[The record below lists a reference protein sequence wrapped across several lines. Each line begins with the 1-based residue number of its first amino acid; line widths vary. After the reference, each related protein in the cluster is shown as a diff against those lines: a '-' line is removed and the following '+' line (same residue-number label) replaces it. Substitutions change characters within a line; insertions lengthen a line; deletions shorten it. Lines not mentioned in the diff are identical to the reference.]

1 MSHFYGTVDGQAAT
15 TASRR
20 GSIKTG
26 VTTYAAGWSGA
37 IRVGVWHSDTD
48 DKDWYSVSLVPWQS
62 SGGSTIQ
69 LAEGILDA
77 TLPAYEP
84 RTPAAGA
91 GGGGGG
97 RG

>member
-1 MSHFYGTVDGQAAT
+1 MSHFYGTVEGQAQT

-37 IRVGVWHSDTD
+37 IRVAVWHSDTD
-48 DKDWYSVSLVPWQS
+48 GKDWYSVSLVPWQS
-62 SGGSTIQ
+62 SGGRTIQ

-77 TLPAYEP
+77 KSVGGTTLLP
-84 RTPAAGA
+84 GA
-91 GGGGGG
+91 GGEADATQTS
-97 RG
+97 